1 MRLPGARR
9 RVVITGIGV
18 AGAPFTGGWAR
29 LGASLGAPGL
39 SLGGAAP
46 AALEGL
52 MEGVDTRRLSRVC
65 QLSLAAAHLAVRDAG
80 DDPEA
85 LLGLVVGT
93 ELGDLHSTRDF
104 FEGYRTR
111 GSAGLSALLFP
122 NTVMN
127 TMAAAT
133 AIALQARGPSLT
145 INAPAIPGE
154 LAVARAAALIA
165 GGRAERL
172 LAGGVDELDPYVV
185 EMLGAMNVETR
196 GRGEGAAFLM
206 LETVER
212 ARARAARVLGEIL
225 GVATG
230 ALPARPLGVGRTD
243 RSRAVGMAL
252 ERAGARVQDI
262 GWVYASAGGDAG
274 RDAWERSVLEAAL
287 APHRPPVAALGLAWG
302 QHAGLGA
309 VRVAAAAW
317 TARSGLLPAI
327 VGESP
332 VGSPAA
338 VGLERVSPGAGL
350 VHALARGGGQAA
362 IVVGPD
368 PDR

>member
-1 MRLPGARR
+1 
-9 RVVITGIGV
+9 
-18 AGAPFTGGWAR
+18 
-29 LGASLGAPGL
+29 
-39 SLGGAAP
+39 
-46 AALEGL
+46 